1 MVRHINCVLEL
12 RRSQAAQAARVINQ
26 LEEEANSS
34 ENNMGIVICNLQA
47 ASGWRAVRLA
57 RAGAQSTLE
66 LDGKIIWWLCGLTP
80 CRFLG
85 HALRC
90 IVPHAVQVHYRACPV
105 SLLLPWTP
113 EVGQSTF
120 INSLKV
126 LLLHICF
133 AKQQWR

>member
-1 MVRHINCVLEL
+1 MVGHINCVLEL
-12 RRSQAAQAARVINQ
+12 RRSQAAQAARVID
-26 LEEEANSS
+26 EFEKEAGSS
-34 ENNMGIVICNLQA
+34 KSNLRIVICNLQA

-66 LDGKIIWWLCGLTP
+66 LDGKTIWWLCGLTP
-80 CRFLG
+80 CRSLC

-126 LLLHICF
+126 LVLHTCF
-133 AKQQWR
+133 AWQQCR